1 MAITQATSSV
11 LAANAAL
18 NNLNAGANITFTK
31 TLISPTISTPT
42 IAQINGSTSSGGSL
56 TLQSTTNATKGL
68 IRFGNSAYD
77 EVNNA
82 LLIGTTTY
90 ETGKFLDLNFNIS
103 SGGRGM
109 RIRNSNNLGFSELV
123 FDNDTTPT
131 GIGAFV
137 FGYGGTATTNPNQG
151 YFWNRR
157 NAEILFG
164 TNNNERMRILG
175 NGNIAIG
182 TTSAAERLTVS
193 GNISATGTIIAS
205 NYNPA
210 TSVAAF
216 LSAPTSANL
225 AAAVTDETGTG
236 SLVFGTSP
244 NFSGTPKINSNWI
257 PQTLYKDGII
267 PVPQIFEDFHQGGNG
282 SSTIG
287 ANNWTSSGLGGS
299 NGQWTISSSS
309 TTTRAWGM
317 QFFTTG
323 ATSGNTRSLT
333 LGPAGGQIASTCV
346 GASFQTCF
354 SLLSATNFQYFNGFT
369 GGGAGPGVSLSGIGV
384 GATQL
389 ILTGPG
395 ITNVVLL
402 SGLTI
407 NTGNFGFG
415 TRYRLFYRCIS
426 TTQSEVYFAS
436 APFDSATWTTIYDNP
451 AINHGT
457 LSLGFGCSIP
467 VLSIVTLEGVA
478 KTTYVDWASV
488 IWDQQ
493 R

>member
-18 NNLNAGANITFTK
+18 NNLNAGASITFTK
-31 TLISPTISTPT
+31 PLTVADFTLS
-42 IAQINGSTSSGGSL
+42 AGSTVII
-56 TLQSTTNATKGL
+56 NATTYSYGSGAATAHRTALGL
-68 IRFGNSAYD
+68 TTLA
-77 EVNNA
+77 
-82 LLIGTTTY
+82 TTTPGANVA
-90 ETGKFLDLNFNIS
+90 TFL
-103 SGGRGM
+103 
-109 RIRNSNNLGFSELV
+109 
-123 FDNDTTPT
+123 TTPT
-131 GIGAFV
+131 
-137 FGYGGTATTNPNQG
+137 
-151 YFWNRR
+151 
-157 NAEILFG
+157 
-164 TNNNERMRILG
+164 
-175 NGNIAIG
+175 
-182 TTSAAERLTVS
+182 SS
-193 GNISATGTIIAS
+193 
-205 NYNPA
+205 
-210 TSVAAF
+210 
-216 LSAPTSANL
+216 NL
-225 AAAVTDETGTG
+225 AAAVSDETGTG

-257 PQTLYKDGII
+257 PQTLYKNGTI
-267 PVPQIFEDFHQGGNG
+267 PVPQIFDDFHQGGNG

-287 ANNWTSSGLGGS
+287 ANNWTSSGTGS

-333 LGPAGGQIASTCV
+333 LGPGGGQVATTCV

-451 AINHGT
+451 VNHGT

-467 VLSIVTLEGVA
+467 VVSLVTLEGVA